1 MVSVS
6 ACRLAG
12 DVRYLAAG
20 EKKGGSSWLC
30 DFPINTLEP
39 RKNSYSRK
47 YRLTRERELKRVKQ
61 TGRRLRTEH
70 LDTRAAD
77 SLLSYCRA
85 AVIVPKYGC
94 TIVERNRLRRRLRE
108 LARTVLIPT
117 CSSIDLVI
125 RALPAA
131 YRADFSSLAR
141 EIDTIRTK
149 LSLITLGE

>member
-12 DVRYLAAG
+12 GVRYLAAG
-20 EKKGGSSWLC
+20 ERKGGSSWLC
-30 DFPINTLEP
+30 DFPINTPEL
-39 RKNSYSRK
+39 RKNSYSRR
-47 YRLTRERELKRVKQ
+47 YRLTRERELERVKQ

-70 LDTRAAD
+70 LEIRAAD

-85 AVIVPKYGC
+85 AVIVPKYSR

-108 LARTVLIPT
+108 LTRTVLIPT

-131 YRADFSSLAR
+131 YTADFRSLAR
-141 EIDTIRTK
+141 EIDTISTK
-149 LSLITLGE
+149 LSLVTLGE